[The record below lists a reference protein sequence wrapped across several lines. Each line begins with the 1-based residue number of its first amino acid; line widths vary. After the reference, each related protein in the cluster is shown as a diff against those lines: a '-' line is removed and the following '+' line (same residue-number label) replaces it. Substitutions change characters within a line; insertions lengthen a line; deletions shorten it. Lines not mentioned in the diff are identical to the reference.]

1 MYLTHHP
8 ALYSVLLEILHL
20 IASPFF
26 LVPQSKSNKFS
37 ASFIIHAMIMKS
49 FLLAIDAGSSSIRCT
64 AYEYHPHHYPHGHGD
79 GGGAGSTT
87 TPPLVQAVEG
97 VSHAISLEAIVP
109 NTGHIRINEVL
120 AAIDSSIDETLK
132 LLHQKMIV
140 CNNVT
145 PDSCPYR
152 VVAIG
157 FSTFVMN
164 FVALDI
170 HGDPVGDVA
179 TCSYACNR
187 DDVVKEC
194 QSLRE

>member
-1 MYLTHHP
+1 
-8 ALYSVLLEILHL
+8 
-20 IASPFF
+20 
-26 LVPQSKSNKFS
+26 
-37 ASFIIHAMIMKS
+37 MKS

-64 AYEYHPHHYPHGHGD
+64 AYECVNFR
-79 GGGAGSTT
+79 GGGGVNTSTDRHLSSKST
-87 TPPLVQAVEG
+87 SSSTAPIVKPVDG

-120 AAIDSSIDETLK
+120 TAVDNCIDETLN
-132 LLHQKMIV
+132 LLRQRMLP
-140 CNNVT
+140 CDDMT
-145 PDSCPYR
+145 DSSPYHI
-152 VVAIG
+152 VAIG

-187 DDVVKEC
+187 DDVVNEC
-194 QSLRE
+194 QRLRE